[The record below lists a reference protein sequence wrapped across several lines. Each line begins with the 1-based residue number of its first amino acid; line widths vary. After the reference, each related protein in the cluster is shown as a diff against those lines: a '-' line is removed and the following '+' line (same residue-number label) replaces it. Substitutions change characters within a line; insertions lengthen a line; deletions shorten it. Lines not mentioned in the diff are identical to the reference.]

1 MKTYSDE
8 MINPNLDLLKC
19 NICKNLLG
27 AGPIAL
33 PFVFRTFGI
42 LYGIIAIFFIG
53 YLSHLGTVYLLKCK
67 DITKK

>member
-1 MKTYSDE
+1 VLC
-8 MINPNLDLLKC
+8 I
-19 NICKNLLG
+19 G
-27 AGPIAL
+27 AL